1 MKKVS
6 LVLLFTIFILG
17 IFLRFRYIYPDRIV
31 FGYDQIINVF
41 DARKIVD
48 NHDLIVQQVTPNALG
63 LNHGVLWDYF
73 LSIPYFLGGGN
84 PMFIA
89 YWYAFI
95 NAIAIISVFFFSYY
109 LFHSWPAALASSFI
123 TAVSY
128 NMILIAGWISNTTV
142 VLYLM
147 PLFFLGFW
155 LYRKGRSWGLPLSS
169 FLLGLFIQ
177 SQMLMVYNF
186 ATVIVLWLVFKL
198 KRPSLKTTAL
208 SLFSFLAAAST
219 MIIVEVRT
227 GFSSLNAILKPTGV
241 LDESS
246 VSFLSRLGLFSKGFL
261 STFSQNLTSSLS
273 TFGILIAVVI
283 ILVIIRYVFNSKL
296 KSEERNALKLLTIFL
311 FCPIFM
317 LFIGYHDKPWT
328 LLGMVP
334 AVFVAFGY
342 VVTKIPSFPPR
353 ILVLSLFFYLNMA
366 GFVQGLTKGE
376 LFIAQ
381 EPSSTLKGQ
390 LAVLDY
396 TYRSSN
402 GKEFAINSVNYPL
415 YENTFWSYHYLWYGL
430 KKFGYLPSWSGGD
443 QLYPYNT
450 LQKSSGKEKI
460 FYMITDE
467 TGSIP
472 EIYREIGRKW
482 GFKYGKLL
490 EEKLIGGF
498 TVQRFER
505 FN

>member
-1 MKKVS
+1 MKRLS
-6 LVLLFTIFILG
+6 LVLLFIIFLLG
-17 IFLRFRYIYPDRIV
+17 ILLRFKYIYPNRIV

-73 LSIPYFLGGGN
+73 LAIPYFLGGGN

-89 YWYAFI
+89 YWYAFF
-95 NAIAIISVFFFSYY
+95 NATAIISVFFFTYY
-109 LFHSWPAALASSFI
+109 LFRSWPAALTSSFI
-123 TAVSY
+123 TAFSY

-155 LYRKGRSWGLPLSS
+155 LYRKGRNWGLPLSL

-177 SQMLMVYNF
+177 SQMLMVYNI
-186 ATVIVLWLVFKL
+186 ATVVVLWLVFKL
-198 KRPSLKTTAL
+198 KRPSIKIAIL
-208 SLFSFLAAAST
+208 SLLSFLAAVST

-227 GFSSLNAILKPTGV
+227 GFSSLNALLRPTEF

-246 VSFLSRLGLFSKGFL
+246 VSFFKRLNLFGKGFL
-261 STFSQNLTSSLS
+261 STFSQNLTSSHS
-273 TFGILIAVVI
+273 TFGILAATVI
-283 ILVIIRYVFNSKL
+283 ILVIIKYVFDSRL
-296 KSEERNALKLLTIFL
+296 KNEERSALKLLSVFL

-317 LFIGYHDKPWT
+317 ILIGYHDKPWT
-328 LLGMVP
+328 LLGMIP

-342 VVTKIPSFPPR
+342 VVSKIPSLPLK
-353 ILVLSLFFYLNMA
+353 ILVLSLFFYLNIA
-366 GFVQGLTKGE
+366 GFVRGLAKDE

-396 TYRSSN
+396 TYQLSG
-402 GKEFAINSVNYPL
+402 GKAFAINSVNYPL
-415 YENTFWSYHYLWYGL
+415 YENTFWSYHYPWYGL
-430 KKFGYLPSWSGGD
+430 KKFGYLPSWLGGD

-450 LQKSSGKEKI
+450 LPKSLGKEKI

-467 TGSIP
+467 TGAIP
-472 EIYREIGRKW
+472 EIYKEIGRKW
-482 GFKYGKLL
+482 GFKYGKLQ

-498 TVQRFER
+498 TVQKFER